1 MKIQNKHILVATRN
15 RGKLAEIREILA
27 APDLELL
34 SPEAVGNLP
43 EVEEDGDTFE
53 ANAIKK
59 AVTLAR
65 ASGMLTLADDSGLEV
80 DALGGEPGVYSARY
94 AGEPSND
101 AANNAKLLAS
111 LLGETNRRGRF
122 RCVIALATPDGE
134 CATVD
139 GCCEGRIAEAP
150 QGQGGFGYDP
160 LFVPDG
166 YTQSFGE
173 LEAAVKH
180 RISHRGAALRAA
192 RKAWPL
198 FNHARSG
205 VSVTAPCEAGPT

>member
-1 MKIQNKHILVATRN
+1 MPNLKQILIATRN
-15 RGKLAEIREILA
+15 RGKLAEIREILS
-27 APDLELL
+27 APGLELL
-34 SPEAVGNLP
+34 APEAVGDLP

-80 DALGGEPGVYSARY
+80 DALGGAPGVYSARY

-101 AANNAKLLAS
+101 AANNAKLLEA
-111 LLGETNRRGRF
+111 LRGQPDRRARF
-122 RCVIALATPDGE
+122 RCVIALATPDGA
-134 CATVD
+134 CSTVD
-139 GCCEGRIAEAP
+139 GRCEGHIADAP
-150 QGQGGFGYDP
+150 QGRGGFGYDP

-166 YTQSFGE
+166 FTQSFGE

-180 RISHRGAALRAA
+180 RISHRGTALRAA
-192 RKAWPL
+192 RAAWPI
-198 FNHARSG
+198 FH
-205 VSVTAPCEAGPT
+205 

>member
-1 MKIQNKHILVATRN
+1 MGEAKRQILIATRN
-15 RGKLAEIREILA
+15 RGKLAEIREILS
-27 APDLELL
+27 APGLELL
-34 SPEAVGNLP
+34 DPDTLGNLP

-94 AGEPSND
+94 AGEPSDD
-101 AANNAKLLAS
+101 AANNAKLLDDLRGAS
-111 LLGETNRRGRF
+111 NRRARF
-122 RCVIALATPDGE
+122 RCAIALATPDGE
-134 CATVD
+134 CSTVD
-139 GCCEGRIAEAP
+139 GRCEGRIADAP

-166 YTQSFGE
+166 FSQSFGE

-192 RKAWPL
+192 REAWSI
-198 FNHARSG
+198 FH
-205 VSVTAPCEAGPT
+205 

>member
-1 MKIQNKHILVATRN
+1 MSEKTRQILIATRN
-15 RGKLAEIREILA
+15 RGKLAEIREILS
-27 APDLELL
+27 APGLEFLD
-34 SPEAVGNLP
+34 PYTVGNLP

-53 ANAIKK
+53 ANAITK
-59 AVTLAR
+59 AVILAR

-94 AGEPSND
+94 AGEPSDD
-101 AANNAKLLAS
+101 AANNAKLLDA
-111 LLGETNRRGRF
+111 LRGETNRCARF
-122 RCVIALATPDGE
+122 RCVIALATPNGE

-139 GCCEGRIAEAP
+139 GRCEGRIADTP

-166 YTQSFGE
+166 FSQSFGE
-173 LEAAVKH
+173 LESAVKH

-192 RKAWPL
+192 RQAWPI
-198 FNHARSG
+198 FH
-205 VSVTAPCEAGPT
+205 